1 MHRKFFSVDIPI
13 ILTVASIICHI
24 DLKSLGITGFSVCG
38 HNFIIIV
45 RSPHPKFDV
54 QKDLVDIWKFEIRFV
69 VLFLSLVAVATHRK
83 HEKSSVRRVLMS
95 HGAHKQ
101 EE

>member
-1 MHRKFFSVDIPI
+1 MMHRKFFSVNIPI

-24 DLKSLGITGFSVCG
+24 DLKSLGITGFGVCG

-54 QKDLVDIWKFEIRFV
+54 QKDLVDFWKFEIRFV
-69 VLFLSLVAVATHRK
+69 VLFLVIGGSFDASQT
-83 HEKSSVRRVLMS
+83 ENMNRVW
-95 HGAHKQ
+95 G
-101 EE
+101 EF